1 MGGGKPN
8 IPDATK
14 GAPRGFALRLGEA
27 IGASTDFVMISAPMF
42 FASTPDQMLG
52 FLNARVPG
60 ADGKPDQEKIKAFA
74 AANPNTSRQGA
85 WLSSHPI
92 PASYAGVNYW
102 AVHAYTL
109 TDAAGR
115 STTVKLK
122 ATPVAGEIG
131 LTDEEAKTKPADFYE
146 ADLKER
152 LTGAPIAFELSAIIG
167 EPSDPTD
174 DPSAIWP
181 EDKRKSMILG
191 TVSIKAIA
199 DNAAC
204 DGSIFDPTNLAEGIV
219 GPKSDPIFPVRSPAY
234 AISASRRQ

>member
-1 MGGGKPN
+1 
-8 IPDATK
+8 
-14 GAPRGFALRLGEA
+14 
-27 IGASTDFVMISAPMF
+27 MF

-60 ADGKPDQEKIKAFA
+60 VDGKPDQEKIKAFA
-74 AANPNTSRQGA
+74 TANPNTSRQGA

-122 ATPVAGEIG
+122 AIPVAGEIG
-131 LTDEEAKTKPADFYE
+131 LTDNEAKTRPADFYK
-146 ADLKER
+146 ADVEER
-152 LTGAPIAFELSAIIG
+152 LAKAPIAFQLLAIIG
-167 EPSDPTD
+167 ESSDPTD
-174 DPSAIWP
+174 DPSAMWP
-181 EDKRKSMILG
+181 EDKRKSTILG

-199 DNAAC
+199 DDTAC
-204 DGSIFDPTNLAEGIV
+204 DGSVFDPSNLADGIA
-219 GPKSDPIFPVRSPAY
+219 GPKGDPIFPVRSPAY